1 MALQSTP
8 SAEAAILKEKVFKNL
23 LYIGI
28 FSIMMLFA
36 GLTSAYIVSQADLKG
51 HAFVLPEMFWYS
63 TGIILLSS
71 ATMNLAVQSVK
82 RNKFEA
88 VKIGL
93 IATFILGI
101 IFGFFQYFGWI
112 ELYNAGIV
120 FAGKESFAPGS
131 FVYVM
136 SGLHVAHIV
145 SGLAYLL
152 VVMPNALKN
161 KYNSANQA
169 PIKLCGLYWHFLD
182 ILWVYLFVFL
192 LVIR

>member
-8 SAEAAILKEKVFKNL
+8 DADSVLLKEKIFKNL

-51 HAFVLPEMFWYS
+51 PSFTLPVMFWYS
-63 TGIILLSS
+63 TAVILLSS
-71 ATMNLAVQSVK
+71 AAMNWAVQSAK
-82 RNKFEA
+82 RNKFESA
-88 VKIGL
+88 KMGL
-93 IATFILGI
+93 IASFVLGI
-101 IFGFFQYFGWI
+101 LFGIFQYLGWN
-112 ELYNAGIV
+112 ELYDAGIV

-136 SGLHVAHIV
+136 SGLHLAHIL
-145 SGLAYLL
+145 SGLAYML
-152 VVMPNALKN
+152 VVLPNTLKN
-161 KYNSANQA
+161 KYNSANHT